1 MEKKIDNEKYIKEI
15 KDTFSRFKKDKKLKE
30 FLLYLLDKYPYIK
43 YDPSKRKSFE
53 QKSFKELFKTM
64 FHEYHSDNYNGR
76 DDYSIYNAI
85 YELFVEMEKYK

>member
-15 KDTFSRFKKDKKLKE
+15 KDTFSRYKKDQKFKE

-43 YDPSKRKSFE
+43 YDPSNRKSFE
-53 QKSFKELFKTM
+53 QKSCKELFRAI

-76 DDYSIYNAI
+76 DDYSIYNEI
-85 YELFVEMEKYK
+85 YKLLVEIENYL